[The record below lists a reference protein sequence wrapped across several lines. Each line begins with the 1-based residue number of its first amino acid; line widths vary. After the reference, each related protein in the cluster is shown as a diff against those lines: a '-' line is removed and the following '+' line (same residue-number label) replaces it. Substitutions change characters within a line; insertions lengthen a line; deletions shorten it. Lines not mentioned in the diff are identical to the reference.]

1 MRAKLAVF
9 ALLLSLGLVNW
20 SMMGKEQHLAAGD
33 IIYVQL
39 APVDPR
45 SLMQGDYMT
54 LRFELANQVYD
65 ALPKTKKSR
74 RWRHEVIANDGFVV
88 VHLDERKVATF
99 KGVDDKEVLAK
110 GDMLLRFRV
119 RNGVVK
125 FATNAY
131 FFQEGH
137 AQYYEA
143 ARFGQ
148 FRVDKSG
155 ELLLMALFDQDLKVL
170 NAPKEAPL

>member
-1 MRAKLAVF
+1 MRTKLAVA

-33 IIYVQL
+33 IVYIQL

-88 VHLDERKVATF
+88 AHLDERKVATF
-99 KGVDDKEVLAK
+99 KGIDGKQVLAK
-110 GDMLLRFRV
+110 DDMLLRFRV

-137 AQYYEA
+137 AQYYQA

-155 ELLLMALFDQDLKVL
+155 ELLLVALFDKDLKAL

>member
-1 MRAKLAVF
+1 MRVKLAIF
-9 ALLLSLGLVNW
+9 GLLLSLGLVNW
-20 SMMGKEQHLAAGD
+20 SIMLKERHLAEGD
-33 IIYVQL
+33 IVYLQL

-45 SLMQGDYMT
+45 SLMQGDYMA
-54 LRFELANQVYD
+54 LRFQMANQIYD
-65 ALPKTKKSR
+65 ALSKTKKSSR
-74 RWRHEVIANDGFVV
+74 LQEEVAGEDGFVV

-99 KGVDDKEVLAK
+99 KKIGAEQDLAK

-137 AQYYEA
+137 GQYYQNA
-143 ARFGQ
+143 KFGQ
-148 FRVDKSG
+148 FRVDHKG
-155 ELLLMALFDQDLKVL
+155 ELLLTALFDQDLKPL
-170 NAPKEAPL
+170 YAPKDEKL